1 MLRPVEKSII
11 HPGKND
17 KLRTLIVEDNAFF
30 RQSFKERLE
39 ALFPVMDIR
48 EAATASEALQEA
60 KAFSP
65 ELIFMD
71 IRLPDG
77 NGLEVT
83 KKIKADDPNVA
94 VIILTNYDLPEYR
107 EAALQIGAKTY
118 LNKNSFSWEEVETW
132 VRSIG

>member
-48 EAATASEALQEA
+48 EAA
-60 KAFSP
+60 
-65 ELIFMD
+65 
-71 IRLPDG
+71 
-77 NGLEVT
+77 
-83 KKIKADDPNVA
+83 
-94 VIILTNYDLPEYR
+94 
-107 EAALQIGAKTY
+107 LQIGAETY
-118 LNKNSFSWEEVETW
+118 LNKNSFSWEEVQTW
-132 VRSIG
+132 VKSIG